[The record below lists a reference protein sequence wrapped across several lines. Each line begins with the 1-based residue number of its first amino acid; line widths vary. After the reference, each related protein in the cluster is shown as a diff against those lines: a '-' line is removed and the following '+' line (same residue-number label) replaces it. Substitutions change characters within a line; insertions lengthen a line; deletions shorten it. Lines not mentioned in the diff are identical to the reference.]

1 MLDAGQK
8 PQIACFNGRSRGHTQ
23 VGSHKAHNLQNI
35 KSNQSTEQAKAVL
48 VHNDRSHG
56 SYIRD
61 KIAQEQNAGW
71 VISWLDAGLAEKQ
84 TKN

>member
-1 MLDAGQK
+1 M
-8 PQIACFNGRSRGHTQ
+8 
-23 VGSHKAHNLQNI
+23 

-48 VHNDRSHG
+48 AHNDRSHG

-71 VISWLDAGLAEKQ
+71 VISWLDAVLAEKQ
-84 TKN
+84 MKN